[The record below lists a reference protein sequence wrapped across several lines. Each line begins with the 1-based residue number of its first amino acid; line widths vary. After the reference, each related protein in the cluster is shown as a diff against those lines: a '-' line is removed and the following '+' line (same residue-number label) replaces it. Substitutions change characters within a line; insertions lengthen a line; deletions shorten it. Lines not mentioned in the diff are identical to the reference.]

1 MAARST
7 NIRIQN
13 FDFYTLCNNGCI
25 YIRAEDKNSTNKYDN
40 IFRHKDLH
48 FDESIDIEKVHDFID
63 LIIFAKKLVNEL
75 TLEFDDEQ
83 VSLKFVCEYDC
94 GNYDYN
100 LCLKNVLHH
109 PIL

>member
-1 MAARST
+1 MARST

-13 FDFYTLCNNGCI
+13 FEFYTLLHDGCI
-25 YIRAEDKNSTNKYDN
+25 YIRAEDNNSTNKYDN

-48 FDESIDIEKVHDFID
+48 FDESIDIQKVHDFID

-75 TLEFDDEQ
+75 TLEFDDGQ

-94 GNYDYN
+94 RNYDYN
-100 LCLKNVLHH
+100 ICLKNVLHH